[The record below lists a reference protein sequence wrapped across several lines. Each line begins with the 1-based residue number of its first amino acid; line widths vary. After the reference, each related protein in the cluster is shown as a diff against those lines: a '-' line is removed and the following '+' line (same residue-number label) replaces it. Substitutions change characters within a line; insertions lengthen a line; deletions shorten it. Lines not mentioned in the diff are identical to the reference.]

1 MQNYMIDK
9 VFLDTN
15 ILVYLFDKSEKEKQT
30 KVKKLISDL
39 LPQTRMFVSVQVI
52 NEFINVT
59 SKKIAAP
66 ISPAQ
71 QKEIIEFI
79 NDIFIVTPL
88 NVDTTLSAL
97 EISQKYKL
105 SFWDSLIISSALE
118 NKCNVLYSE
127 DMQNGFSVYNKIKI
141 VNPFIKV

>member
-1 MQNYMIDK
+1 MIDK

-30 KVKKLISDL
+30 KVKKLVANH
-39 LPQTRMFVSVQVI
+39 LPHTRMFVSIQVI

-59 SKKIAAP
+59 GKKITAP
-66 ISPAQ
+66 ISPVQ

-79 NDIFIVTPL
+79 DDIFIITPL
-88 NVDTTLSAL
+88 VLNTTLSAL

-118 NKCNVLYSE
+118 NKCSILYSE
-127 DMQNGFSVYNKIKI
+127 DMQNGFNIFNKIRI
-141 VNPFIKV
+141 VNPFLTV

>member
-1 MQNYMIDK
+1 MIDK

-30 KVKKLISDL
+30 KVKNLVANH
-39 LPQTRMFVSVQVI
+39 LPHTRMFVSIQVI

-59 SKKIAAP
+59 GKKITAP
-66 ISPAQ
+66 ISPVQ

-79 NDIFIVTPL
+79 NDIFIITPL
-88 NVDTTLSAL
+88 VLNTTLSAL

-118 NKCNVLYSE
+118 NKCSILYSE
-127 DMQNGFSVYNKIKI
+127 DMQNGFSIFNKIRI
-141 VNPFIKV
+141 VNPFLNF

>member
-1 MQNYMIDK
+1 MIDK
-9 VFLDTN
+9 VFIDTN

-30 KVKKLISDL
+30 RVKKLISEL

-59 SKKIAAP
+59 GKKIATP

-79 NDIFIVTPL
+79 NDIFIITPL
-88 NVDTTLSAL
+88 NVGTTLSAL
-97 EISQKYKL
+97 EISQKYKF

-127 DMQNGFSVYNKIKI
+127 DMQNEFSIYNKIKI
-141 VNPFIKV
+141 VNPFIKVQ

>member
-1 MQNYMIDK
+1 MIDK

>member
-1 MQNYMIDK
+1 MIDK

-30 KVKKLISDL
+30 KVKKLVANH
-39 LPQTRMFVSVQVI
+39 LPHTRMFGSIQVI

-59 SKKIAAP
+59 GKKITAP
-66 ISPAQ
+66 ISPGQ

-79 NDIFIVTPL
+79 NDIFIITPL
-88 NVDTTLSAL
+88 VLNTTLSAL

-105 SFWDSLIISSALE
+105 SFGDSLIISSALV
-118 NKCNVLYSE
+118 NKCSILYSE
-127 DMQNGFSVYNKIKI
+127 DMQNGFSIFNKIRI
-141 VNPFIKV
+141 VNPFLTV

>member
-1 MQNYMIDK
+1 MIDK
-9 VFLDTN
+9 VFIDTN

-30 KVKKLISDL
+30 RVKKLISEL

-59 SKKIAAP
+59 GKKIATP

-79 NDIFIVTPL
+79 NDIFIITSL
-88 NVDTTLSAL
+88 NVGTTLSAL
-97 EISQKYKL
+97 EISQKYKI

-127 DMQNGFSVYNKIKI
+127 DMQNEFSIYNKIKI
-141 VNPFIKV
+141 VNPFIKVQ